1 MNLDQKVQK
10 LKIYYFQITDIWKRH
25 CELHSELF
33 DLTCDEYALLLESDL
48 DNLEQ
53 KIAQKNNLIN
63 VIKANDEERNRIL
76 ANIAKAYP
84 ESKIEKVTDL
94 ISFFSEFPAE
104 AESKHLYRFNKLLI
118 DIISKIQDQNKKNQL
133 FINKA
138 INSLRS
144 IREEATGTKTVS
156 TYNAKGVRSNR
167 TLEQNA

>member
-1 MNLDQKVQK
+1 MNQSKEVQR

-48 DNLEQ
+48 DKLEA

-63 VIKANDEERNRIL
+63 VIKENDEERFRIL
-76 ANIAKAYP
+76 GEIAKAYP
-84 ESKIEKVTDL
+84 SSNIENVTGL
-94 ISFFSEFPAE
+94 IEFFKAFPAE
-104 AESKHLYRFNKLLI
+104 AENKHLTRFNNLLL
-118 DIISKIQDQNKKNQL
+118 DIISKIQDQNKKNQI

-138 INSLRS
+138 INSLRI
-144 IREEATGTKTVS
+144 IREDATGTKTVS
-156 TYNAKGVRSNR
+156 TYNAKGIRNNR

>member
-1 MNLDQKVQK
+1 MNLDNKTQRLKV
-10 LKIYYFQITDIWKRH
+10 YYFQITDIWKRH

-48 DNLEQ
+48 DNLEE
-53 KIAQKNNLIN
+53 KITQKNNLIAT
-63 VIKANDEERNRIL
+63 IKLNDEERSRL
-76 ANIAKAYP
+76 LTDLAKAYP

-94 ISFFSEFPAE
+94 ITFFGEFPAE
-104 AESKHLYRFNKLLI
+104 KESKHLFRFNALLL
-118 DIISKIQDQNKKNQL
+118 DIISKIQTQNKKNQL

-138 INSLRS
+138 INSLRN
-144 IREEATGTKTVS
+144 IREEATGTTTVS

>member
-63 VIKANDEERNRIL
+63 VIKENDDERNRIL
-76 ANIAKAYP
+76 DNIAKAYP

-94 ISFFSEFPAE
+94 ITFFGEFPAE
-104 AESKHLYRFNKLLI
+104 SESKHLYRFNKLLI

-138 INSLRS
+138 INSLRT